1 MKTFVGLWMSSAT
14 FGIVIAAVYYFWSHG
29 ELAGTILLG
38 TMALGLTFAAGYAF
52 VAERDA
58 KLSGDRASAS
68 NQVEGGADLGVY
80 TTRSAWPILLA
91 FSVLGVLVGALWVPF
106 LLFAG
111 IAAMLLILWRL
122 GAESSRT
129 ERP

>member
-1 MKTFVGLWMSSAT
+1 MKTFVGLWASSAT
-14 FGIVIAAVYYFWSHG
+14 FGVVIAAVYYIWSHG
-29 ELAGTILLG
+29 ELAGTVLLG
-38 TMALGLTFAAGYAF
+38 TMAIGLAFAAGYAI

-58 KLSGDRASAS
+58 NLSGDRAVDN
-68 NQVEGGADLGVY
+68 NQAARGEDLGVY

-91 FSVLGVLVGALWVPF
+91 FCVLVVLVGALWVPL

-129 ERP
+129 G

>member
-14 FGIVIAAVYYFWSHG
+14 FGVVIATVYYFWSHG
-29 ELAGTILLG
+29 ELAGTMLLG
-38 TMALGLTFAAGYAF
+38 TMAIGLTFAAGYAI

-58 KLSGDRASAS
+58 NLSGDRASDSSRA
-68 NQVEGGADLGVY
+68 ERGEDLGVF

-91 FSVLGVLVGALWVPF
+91 FCVLVVLIGALWIPF

-122 GAESSRT
+122 GAESNRT
-129 ERP
+129 G

>member
-1 MKTFVGLWMSSAT
+1 MSSAT

-38 TMALGLTFAAGYAF
+38 TMAIGLTFAAGYAI

-58 KLSGDRASAS
+58 NLSGDRAADD
-68 NQVEGGADLGVY
+68 NRADRGEDLGVF

-91 FSVLGVLVGALWVPF
+91 FCVLVVLVGALWVPF

-122 GAESSRT
+122 GGESSRT
-129 ERP
+129 G